1 MDERQIADYFVVAG
15 LPESE
20 SDRAEEDSVG
30 NYLKQSYDPI
40 TDLAVIFPTQ
50 GETIP
55 TGFTVIKNTPTGNN
69 SSYTIVKVHFSF
81 RFMFRSCF
89 IGILADLNHGSLRS
103 PEVFLCYRRGKDKP
117 PLVDIG

>member
-20 SDRAEEDSVG
+20 SDRAEEDPIG

-40 TDLAVIFPTQ
+40 TDLAIIFPTQ

-55 TGFTVIKNTPTGNN
+55 LGFTVIKNTPTG
-69 SSYTIVKVHFSF
+69 
-81 RFMFRSCF
+81 
-89 IGILADLNHGSLRS
+89 
-103 PEVFLCYRRGKDKP
+103 
-117 PLVDIG
+117 